1 MVEIDL
7 HGLKHS
13 EVEDTLE
20 SMLISYYNLG
30 SFPIRVIT
38 GHSPTM
44 KKIVLT
50 AVDNQKFKSH
60 EEYHNSGATIV
71 SEIGWGQGSE

>member
-7 HGLKHS
+7 HGLKHK

-38 GHSPTM
+38 GHSHKM
-44 KKIVLT
+44 KKLLST
-50 AVDNQKFKSH
+50 AIDNQRFKSH

-71 SEIGWGQGSE
+71 TETGWGQGSE

>member
-7 HGLKHS
+7 HGLKHK
-13 EVEDTLE
+13 EVENTLE

-38 GHSPTM
+38 GHSLTM
-44 KKIVLT
+44 KKLLTT
-50 AVDNQKFKSH
+50 AVVNQKFTMK
-60 EEYHNSGATIV
+60 EELHNGGATIV
-71 SEIGWGQGSE
+71 YE

>member
-7 HGLKHS
+7 HGLKHK

-20 SMLISYYNLG
+20 SLLISYYNLG

-38 GHSPTM
+38 GHSHKM
-44 KKIVLT
+44 KKLLST
-50 AVDNQKFKSH
+50 AVHNQQFNMR
-60 EEYHNSGATIV
+60 EEVHNSGATIISYGKV
-71 SEIGWGQGSE
+71 M

>member
-20 SMLISYYNLG
+20 SLLISYYNLD

-38 GHSPTM
+38 GHSHKM
-44 KKIVLT
+44 KKLLST
-50 AVDNQKFKSH
+50 AVDNQKFSMR
-60 EEYHNSGATIV
+60 EEVHNSGATIV
-71 SEIGWGQGSE
+71 YE

>member
-7 HGLKHS
+7 HGLKHK

-38 GHSPTM
+38 GHSHKM
-44 KKIVLT
+44 KEIVLT
-50 AVDNQKFKSH
+50 AIDNQKFKYH

-71 SEIGWGQGSE
+71 TETGWGQSSE

>member
-7 HGLKHS
+7 HGLKHK

-50 AVDNQKFKSH
+50 IIIYLFVYLMVPKQKNRLKKMNLL
-60 EEYHNSGATIV
+60 ELTMLK
-71 SEIGWGQGSE
+71 

>member
-7 HGLKHS
+7 HGLKHK

-20 SMLISYYNLG
+20 SLLISYYNLD

-38 GHSPTM
+38 GHSLTM
-44 KKIVLT
+44 KKLLTT
-50 AVDNQKFKSH
+50 AVVNQKFTMK
-60 EEYHNSGATIV
+60 EELHNDGATIV
-71 SEIGWGQGSE
+71 YE

>member
-7 HGLKHS
+7 HGLKHK

-30 SFPIRVIT
+30 SFPIRVMT
-38 GHSPTM
+38 GHSPMM
-44 KKIVLT
+44 KKIVSKIIENL
-50 AVDNQKFKSH
+50 KFKESKINTN
-60 EEYHNSGATIV
+60 YGSIIV
-71 SEIGWGQGSE
+71 VE

>member
-7 HGLKHS
+7 HGLKHK

-30 SFPIRVIT
+30 LYQLAEQDYDKACSLDR
-38 GHSPTM
+38 GYCN
-44 KKIVLT
+44 LR
-50 AVDNQKFKSH
+50 
-60 EEYHNSGATIV
+60 
-71 SEIGWGQGSE
+71 

>member
-1 MVEIDL
+1 MAEIDL
-7 HGLKHS
+7 HGLKHK

-38 GHSPTM
+38 GHSHKM
-44 KKIVLT
+44 KKLLST
-50 AVDNQKFKSH
+50 AVVNQKFTMR
-60 EEYHNSGATIV
+60 EEVYNGGATIV
-71 SEIGWGQGSE
+71 YE

>member
-7 HGLKHS
+7 HGLKHE

-20 SMLISYYNLG
+20 SLLISYYNLN

-38 GHSPTM
+38 GHSLMM
-44 KKIVLT
+44 KKLLNI
-50 AVDNQKFKSH
+50 AVNNQKFNMK
-60 EEYHNSGATIV
+60 EELHNSGATIV
-71 SEIGWGQGSE
+71 YE

>member
-20 SMLISYYNLG
+20 SMLISYYNIG

-38 GHSPTM
+38 GHSHKM
-44 KKIVLT
+44 KNILST
-50 AVDNQKFKSH
+50 AVNNQKFNMR
-60 EEYHNSGATIV
+60 EEVYNSGAIIV
-71 SEIGWGQGSE
+71 YE

>member
-7 HGLKHS
+7 HGLKHK
-13 EVEDTLE
+13 EVENTLE

-38 GHSPTM
+38 GHSHMM
-44 KKIVLT
+44 KKLLST
-50 AVDNQKFKSH
+50 AVVNQKFTMK
-60 EEYHNSGATIV
+60 EEVYNSGATIV
-71 SEIGWGQGSE
+71 YE

>member
-1 MVEIDL
+1 VVEIDL
-7 HGLKHS
+7 HGLKHK

-38 GHSPTM
+38 GHSHKM
-44 KKIVLT
+44 KRLLTT

-60 EEYHNSGATIV
+60 EEYHNRGATIIH
-71 SEIGWGQGSE
+71 E

>member
-1 MVEIDL
+1 VVEIDL

-20 SMLISYYNLG
+20 SLLISYYNLD

-38 GHSPTM
+38 GHSHKM
-44 KKIVLT
+44 KKLLNI
-50 AVDNQKFKSH
+50 AVDNQKFNMR
-60 EEYHNSGATIV
+60 EEVYNSGATIV
-71 SEIGWGQGSE
+71 YE

>member
-7 HGLKHS
+7 HGLKHK
-13 EVEDTLE
+13 EVENTLE

-38 GHSPTM
+38 GHSHKM
-44 KKIVLT
+44 KRLLST
-50 AVDNQKFKSH
+50 AVYNQQFTMR
-60 EEYHNSGATIV
+60 EELHNSGATIV
-71 SEIGWGQGSE
+71 YE